1 MEPGDKCI
9 CQEDDW
15 HCAFGDVDIV
25 VHRGMRLRVS
35 ESRIICGQ
43 RFYTFEETP
52 KGNYYLSLGFKPL
65 RSLH

>member
-15 HCAFGDVDIV
+15 HNAYGEEDFS
-25 VHRGMRLRVS
+25 VHLGMRLTVRDS
-35 ESRIICGQ
+35 IYIAGT
-43 RFYTFEETP
+43 RFFSFEETP
-52 KGNYYLSLGFKPL
+52 KGNYYLHLGFRPL

>member
-15 HCAFGDVDIV
+15 HNAYGEEDFS
-25 VHRGMRLRVS
+25 VHCGMRLTVRDSVYIS
-35 ESRIICGQ
+35 GT
-43 RFYTFEETP
+43 RFFSFEETP
-52 KGNYYLSLGFKPL
+52 KGNYYLYLGFKPL